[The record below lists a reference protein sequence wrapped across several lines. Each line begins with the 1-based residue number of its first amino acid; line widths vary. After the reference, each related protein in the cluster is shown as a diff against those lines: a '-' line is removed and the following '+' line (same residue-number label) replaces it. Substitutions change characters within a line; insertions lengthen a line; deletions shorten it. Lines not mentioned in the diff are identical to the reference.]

1 MDSNDKGFFGTVLAM
16 LALFM
21 GYPVAA
27 FFIFLVAVY

>member
-1 MDSNDKGFFGTVLAM
+1 MNNSDRAFYGTVLAM

-27 FFIFLVAVY
+27 FFIFLIAVM